1 MPTHLTVPVPEND
14 ASVLEALK
22 PEVRAARTRAVLT
35 DSTIWE
41 LGNLLDTSNDASQH
55 AWLDTE
61 TGELLIVTSTY
72 DLEEDAEDGEAEP
85 VSQLHGWMEDER
97 RLVAT
102 ILADTTGRYLR
113 VPIGA
118 NHAVPGV
125 LSAFARTL
133 TDPRLQDEV
142 YDAMRGRGAFRRV
155 KDLLY
160 QRDAIDLWHRFD
172 EERTRALALEWLE
185 SKGIQ
190 PVARQDG

>member
-1 MPTHLTVPVPEND
+1 MDTR
-14 ASVLEALK
+14 
-22 PEVRAARTRAVLT
+22 EVVLT

-41 LGNLLDTSNDASQH
+41 LGNLLDTSNDAGQH

-72 DLEEDAEDGEAEP
+72 DLEEDAEGGEAEP
-85 VSQLHGWMEDER
+85 VSRLHDWMEDER

-118 NHAVPGV
+118 DHAVPGV

-160 QRDAIDLWHRFD
+160 RRGAIDLWHRFD